1 MALRKTITDPQ
12 GNTTTY
18 HRVGHISFIPTRYR
32 PCRVTF
38 ELLSFAT
45 ADFKVPNR
53 PLSGFRYTFDVSSD
67 EESSMGIRTL
77 CYTKLK
83 ELEEWADAE
92 DC

>member
-1 MALRKTITDPQ
+1 MALRKTITDQ
-12 GNTTTY
+12 RGNTTVY
-18 HRVGHISFIPTRYR
+18 HRVGFISFDPARHR

-45 ADFKVPNR
+45 SDFKVPNR
-53 PLSGFRYTFDVSSD
+53 PLSRFKYTFDVSSD
-67 EESSMGIRTL
+67 EESTMGIRTL

-83 ELEEWADAE
+83 EIEEWADAE